1 MIPQHLLPEMD
12 DHSEMLYSALL
23 PRFDQ
28 GYLED

>member
-12 DHSEMLYSALL
+12 DHAKMLHFSLL
-23 PRFDQ
+23 PLSGQ